1 MRGNVRLVDT
11 NGTLNVC
18 MGYASSGYYFG
29 DFEYYKRSTRIA
41 KYQAAQNCTLFT
53 IGYNRFD
60 SGLAEN
66 DEARVK
72 MMRKFKRR
80 YEMYCEVKR
89 APYCPGKMEDY
100 INKRRIASVKNAS
113 ISTFVPETTVQ
124 NSMMLVHDRIWTDG
138 EVEVLF
144 TPEEKR
150 RSEASARNAQSIM
163 EKKMHNQM
171 EYVYYNMC
179 VQRGKSAEHDVE
191 ELPIEFLTQR
201 RLLMPG
207 D

>member
-1 MRGNVRLVDT
+1 MRLVDT

-60 SGLAEN
+60 SGLVEN

-80 YEMYCEVKR
+80 YEVYCEVKR
-89 APYCPGKMEDY
+89 APYCPGKMDDV
-100 INKRRIASVKNAS
+100 INKRRLTSVKNAS
-113 ISTFVPETTVQ
+113 NGTFVPE
-124 NSMMLVHDRIWTDG
+124 G
-138 EVEVLF
+138 
-144 TPEEKR
+144 
-150 RSEASARNAQSIM
+150 NA
-163 EKKMHNQM
+163 HN
-171 EYVYYNMC
+171 
-179 VQRGKSAEHDVE
+179 R
-191 ELPIEFLTQR
+191 
-201 RLLMPG
+201 
-207 D
+207 

>member
-1 MRGNVRLVDT
+1 MRGSVRLVDT

-60 SGLAEN
+60 SGLVEN

-80 YEMYCEVKR
+80 YEVYCEVKR
-89 APYCPGKMEDY
+89 APYCPGKMDDV
-100 INKRRIASVKNAS
+100 INKRRLTSVKNAS
-113 ISTFVPETTVQ
+113 NGTFVPE
-124 NSMMLVHDRIWTDG
+124 G
-138 EVEVLF
+138 
-144 TPEEKR
+144 
-150 RSEASARNAQSIM
+150 NA
-163 EKKMHNQM
+163 HN
-171 EYVYYNMC
+171 
-179 VQRGKSAEHDVE
+179 R
-191 ELPIEFLTQR
+191 
-201 RLLMPG
+201 
-207 D
+207 